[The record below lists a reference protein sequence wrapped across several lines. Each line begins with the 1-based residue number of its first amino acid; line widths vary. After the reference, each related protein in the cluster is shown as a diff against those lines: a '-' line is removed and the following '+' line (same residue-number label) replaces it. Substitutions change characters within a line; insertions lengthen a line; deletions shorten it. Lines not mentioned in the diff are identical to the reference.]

1 MQDMETKYDDRMI
14 RNFFQEHKKEIADNH
29 FTKKVMQRL
38 PEKKKNYD
46 WIIVLFTAL
55 GTLLAGLL
63 GWNTQLPVISISIPD
78 QTTLYYLL
86 GGIFAFPLVILF
98 IYELLNNKRISLI

>member
-1 MQDMETKYDDRMI
+1 METKYDNRMI
-14 RNFFQEHKKEIADNH
+14 RHFFQENKKEIEDNY

-46 WIIVLFTAL
+46 WIIVLCTAL
-55 GTLLAGLL
+55 GTLIAGLL
-63 GWNTQLPVISISIPD
+63 GWDTQLPAITISIPSH
-78 QTTLYYLL
+78 TTLYYLL
-86 GGIFAFPLVILF
+86 GGIFAFPLVILL

>member
-1 MQDMETKYDDRMI
+1 METKYDDRMI

-29 FTKKVMQRL
+29 FTKKVMQIL

-55 GTLLAGLL
+55 GTLLA
-63 GWNTQLPVISISIPD
+63 
-78 QTTLYYLL
+78 
-86 GGIFAFPLVILF
+86 
-98 IYELLNNKRISLI
+98 